1 MQGIFF
7 DGQVFD
13 AYQFASDLVRAAKRH
28 IILIDNYVDDTV
40 LTLLDK
46 RAAEASATIF
56 TRHVSAQLQL
66 DLDKKWFSFG
76 KMEIDAGELLS
87 HLQNII

>member
-1 MQGIFF
+1 MQRYKKSGYP
-7 DGQVFD
+7 DEELKREVR
-13 AYQFASDLVRAAKRH
+13 LVRAAKRH
-28 IILIDNYVDDTV
+28 IILIDNYLDDTV

-46 RAAEASATIF
+46 RSAEASATIF

-76 KMEIDAGELLS
+76 KMEIEAGELLS